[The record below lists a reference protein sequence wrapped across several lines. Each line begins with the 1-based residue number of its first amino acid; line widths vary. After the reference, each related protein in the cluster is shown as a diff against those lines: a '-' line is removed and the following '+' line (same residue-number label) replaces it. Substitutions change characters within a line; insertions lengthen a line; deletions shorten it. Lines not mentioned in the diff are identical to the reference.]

1 MLTEFVP
8 LTSTQES
15 LRQAKW
21 WVKQVKQECD
31 PGVVIALVGN
41 KLDLA
46 ESHRDVPTEVSCCC
60 CSVDVAFA
68 AVRMGGLVVS

>member
-1 MLTEFVP
+1 M
-8 LTSTQES
+8 
-15 LRQAKW
+15 RQAKW

-46 ESHRDVPTEVSCCC
+46 ESHRDVPTEVLF
-60 CSVDVAFA
+60 VI
-68 AVRMGGLVVS
+68 GLMTRGFFFFFINIPYLLLLAGSGQIC